1 MVTKRYSIAK
11 KQRKLV
17 NTDTHQEDTLYQV
30 FYDDPRPSLDVL

>member
-17 NTDTHQEDTLYQV
+17 NTLYQV
-30 FYDDPRPSLDVL
+30 DCDDPQPSSDVDSRLEGG